1 MYKTKDTKVK
11 DLKAVEIQN
20 QEEILTRTK
29 RKLDPVQAFEVIK
42 NESKGFSIANVKVQE
57 ADELLY
63 MLLNR
68 DSKSASKTPSK
79 ENAESKK
86 ELSVEEI
93 QIRERERARKIK
105 ILKIK
110 LNLGLNTKSA

>member
-1 MYKTKDTKVK
+1 MYKTKEIKPK
-11 DLKAVEIQN
+11 ELKAVEILN
-20 QEEILTRTK
+20 QKEILARTK
-29 RKLDPVQAFEVIK
+29 KKLDPVQAFEVIK
-42 NESKGFSIANVKVQE
+42 KESKGFSIANVKAQE

-68 DSKSASKTPSK
+68 DTKNASKKT
-79 ENAESKK
+79 SKK
-86 ELSVEEI
+86 KTISKKDPSIEEI